1 MSWLGKFLGG
11 TFGFMMGGPLGA
23 ILGASLGH
31 QLDMGMGGL
40 ESDSHQGFNQGDQHR
55 VQMAFFTATFSVMG
69 HIAKADGTV
78 SPSEIKL
85 ARRVMDEMMLSGE
98 LRETAIK
105 LFDQGKSPDF
115 PLTEALTQ
123 FRKECARR
131 NNLIR
136 MFLDIQVQAAFAD
149 GTLDPEEENV
159 LLKICQIL
167 KISRFEFQH
176 IKMQAQ
182 AQQRFHQK
190 GQPYSGH
197 SQNNLADAYSVL
209 GISENASDTEL
220 KKAYRRLMSQN
231 HPDKLVAKG
240 LPEEMM
246 TVAKKKTQKIAKAY
260 ELIRESRKK

>member
-31 QLDMGMGGL
+31 QLDMGMGSL
-40 ESDSHQGFNQGDQHR
+40 EGGVNQGFNPGDQHR

-98 LRETAIK
+98 LREAAIK
-105 LFDQGKSPDF
+105 LFDQGKASDF

-123 FRKECARR
+123 FRKECSRR

-149 GTLDPEEENV
+149 GTLAPEEENV

-167 KISRFEFQH
+167 KISRLEFQQ

-182 AQQRFHQK
+182 AQQRFHQQ
-190 GQPYSGH
+190 GQPHSGH
-197 SQNNLADAYSVL
+197 SQDNLADAYSVL
-209 GISENASDTEL
+209 GVSENASDIEI
-220 KKAYRRLMSQN
+220 KKSYRRLMSQN

-246 TVAKKKTQKIAKAY
+246 TIAKKKTQKIAKAY
-260 ELIRESRKK
+260 DLIREYRKK